1 MASKYN
7 IQLNVNSSWLLLP
20 ILERLHPIRQL
31 TVVMSLLSTCLTVVG
46 MTYLT
51 LHRPGETAL
60 PPTSVCG
67 VWGPGDSS
75 PPSVCLSGS
84 DSGPPLLH
92 IAQHQGHQS
101 QSTTITKYLQAT
113 LYHLRSFNMVFLIQV
128 SFLKIPNELKKN
140 PRKTK

>member
-1 MASKYN
+1 M
-7 IQLNVNSSWLLLP
+7 
-20 ILERLHPIRQL
+20 L
-31 TVVMSLLSTCLTVVG
+31 TVPDSFSPSWRDYTPSDIWLWWCLSYLPVTVVG

-60 PPTSVCG
+60 PLTSVCG

-113 LYHLRSFNMVFLIQV
+113 LYHLRSFYMVFFIQV
-128 SFLKIPNELKKN
+128 SFLKIPNELKKY
-140 PRKTK
+140 PHKTK